1 MRPPSMSVIGVLTTN
16 GLVAVTTTGTGPAG
30 LVIPENPGR
39 SVSTFNGFAN
49 SGTPSEWSDYSGLY
63 DEFRVKAML
72 FEYQPCSTQFNSI
85 SEFVILADY
94 DNELSAGVLTSTQP
108 AIRYSTA
115 RMLSP
120 VFESQF
126 IWQAP
131 PRRAFTEWQSTAN
144 TNARGCMY
152 AYLKSNTSGLTL
164 GTFTVKWIVAFRNS
178 NG

>member
-1 MRPPSMSVIGVLTTN
+1 MRAASMSTFGVLTTN
-16 GLVAVTTTGTGPAG
+16 GLVAVTTSGTGPAG

-39 SVSTFNGFAN
+39 SVATFNGFAN
-49 SGTPSEWSDYSGLY
+49 SGTPSEWADYFALY
-63 DEFRVKAML
+63 DEFRVKAII

-85 SEFVILADY
+85 SEFVVLADY

-115 RMLSP
+115 RMVSP
-120 VFESQF
+120 AFESQF

-131 PRRAFTEWQSTAN
+131 RRRAFTDWQSTAN
-144 TNARGCMY
+144 TAARGCIY

-164 GTFTVKWIVAFRNS
+164 GTFTVKWLVAFRNS